1 MNAPPSS
8 TPTAFLDP
16 QRAAACVHCG
26 LCLSAC
32 PTYLETGNENDSPRG
47 RIHLM
52 RALAAGRLAPNGAAV
67 RHLDLCL
74 GCRACEPACPS
85 GVAYGHLLE
94 ATRDH
99 LDRVHRRHPVQT
111 FLRRVL
117 IGRILPHPRRLA
129 IALLPA
135 RFARAAHLEPLLPA
149 SARAWLDLLPFPLEP
164 ALAAP
169 PLPEVSPASAS
180 PRLGRVALLTGCV
193 MHALFRNTHHQTVRL
208 LNAAGYDVL
217 IPPNQTCCGALHAHG
232 GQLDTARAAARHNLE
247 AFPVAEL
254 DAIVVNAAGCGSTL
268 KDYGSLLAGDPDNA
282 GAAHAFAQ
290 RVRDLTEWLA
300 ATPGFPEQLAR
311 LGQHLPGTDR
321 IACHDACHLAHAQGI
336 TEAPRRLI
344 RAAAGNRY
352 VELPETDLCCGSAGS
367 YSLTEPAMSRR
378 LRDRKVRHLA
388 SLGSVTVVTTN
399 PGCHMQLQ
407 AGLREARLRTSRV
420 VHIADWLGDLLPP

>member
-1 MNAPPSS
+1 MNTPP
-8 TPTAFLDP
+8 PVLDLP
-16 QRAAACVHCG
+16 RAGACVHCG

-52 RALAAGRLAPNGAAV
+52 RALASGRLPADPAPI

-99 LDRVHRRHPVQT
+99 LERTHRRHPVQT
-111 FLRRVL
+111 LLRRFL

-129 IALLPA
+129 LALLPA

-149 SARAWLDLLPFPLEP
+149 RARAWLDVLPVPLEP

-169 PLPEVSPASAS
+169 PLPGLSPTSAS
-180 PRLGRVALLTGCV
+180 PRRGRVGLLTGCV
-193 MHALFRNTHHQTVRL
+193 MQALFRNTHHQTVRL
-208 LNAAGYDVL
+208 LNAAGYDVH
-217 IPPNQTCCGALHAHG
+217 IPPDQGCCGALHAHA
-232 GQLDTARAAARHNLE
+232 GQLDAARDAARHNLT

-254 DAIVVNAAGCGSTL
+254 DAILVNAAGCGATL
-268 KDYGSLLAGDPDNA
+268 KEYGALLAGDSDHTT
-282 GAAHAFAQ
+282 AAHAFSQ

-300 ATPGFPEQLAR
+300 ATPGFPEHLAR
-311 LGQHLPGTDR
+311 LSPRLRGTDR

-344 RAAAGNRY
+344 RAAAGDRY
-352 VELPETDLCCGSAGS
+352 VELPETDVCCGSAGS
-367 YSLTEPAMSRR
+367 YSLTEPAMARR

-388 SLGSVTVVTTN
+388 ALGPVTVVTTN
-399 PGCHMQLQ
+399 PGCQMQLQ
-407 AGLREARLRTSRV
+407 AGLRHARLRASRV
-420 VHIADWLGDLLPP
+420 IHIADWLGELLPP